1 MQTNKLLLN
10 EKQVFLCFH
19 QCHIMPPMTHIRTLK
34 GDQRMDLIPP
44 SVQLTLS
51 YDIRLLF
58 ENFCHQTSQFPQPFD
73 WSSDLISFE

>member
-1 MQTNKLLLN
+1 
-10 EKQVFLCFH
+10 
-19 QCHIMPPMTHIRTLK
+19 MPPMTHMHTLK
-34 GDQRMDLIPP
+34 GDQGMDVIPP

-73 WSSDLISFE
+73 WSSDLISFELIGQHHFQKFAKNIRF